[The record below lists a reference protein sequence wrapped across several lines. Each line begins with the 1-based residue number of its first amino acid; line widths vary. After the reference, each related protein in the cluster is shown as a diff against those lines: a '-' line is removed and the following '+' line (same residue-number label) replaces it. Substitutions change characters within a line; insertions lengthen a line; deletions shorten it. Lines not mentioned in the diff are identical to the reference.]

1 MTENADELQ
10 QAIAEGHEAERLLES
25 DTYKKAIRTT
35 QNRLMIEWAQTLP
48 HDDAQRDR
56 LYYQMRALQ
65 DIDETLLMAANAGA
79 QAEGI
84 LARITSAMKRG
95 LSRAIS

>member
-1 MTENADELQ
+1 MAENADELQ
-10 QAIAEGHEAERLLES
+10 QAIEEGHDAERLLES
-25 DTYKKAIRTT
+25 DTYKKAIRST

-48 HDDAQRDR
+48 HDEAQRER

-65 DIDETLLMAANAGA
+65 NVDETLLIAANAGA

>member
-48 HDDAQRDR
+48 HDDAQRER

-65 DIDETLLMAANAGA
+65 DIDETLLMTANAGA
-79 QAEGI
+79 QAEGV